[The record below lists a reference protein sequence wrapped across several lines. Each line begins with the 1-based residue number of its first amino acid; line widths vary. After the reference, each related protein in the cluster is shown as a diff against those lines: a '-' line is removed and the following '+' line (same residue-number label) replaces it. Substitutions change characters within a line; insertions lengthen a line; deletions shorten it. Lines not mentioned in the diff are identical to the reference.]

1 MHRGKKGLPQLRC
14 AFLHVER
21 EPLIAGAPH
30 ERVHQLLPG
39 IEEVRVA
46 AVDAGP
52 AVLSVP
58 DDAQR
63 FYLARDMYPEA
74 RAVYV
79 EEVSSG
85 ARPIQAVGTAVAA
98 FVGIVP

>member
-1 MHRGKKGLPQLRC
+1 VSRSKVATWVFGVAVAVAVARKAKKR
-14 AFLHVER
+14 
-21 EPLIAGAPH
+21 
-30 ERVHQLLPG
+30 
-39 IEEVRVA
+39 
-46 AVDAGP
+46 
-52 AVLSVP
+52 
-58 DDAQR
+58 
-63 FYLARDMYPEA
+63 ARRA

>member
-1 MHRGKKGLPQLRC
+1 VSRSKVATWVFGVAVAVAVARKAKKR
-14 AFLHVER
+14 AKR
-21 EPLIAGAPH
+21 
-30 ERVHQLLPG
+30 
-39 IEEVRVA
+39 
-46 AVDAGP
+46 
-52 AVLSVP
+52 
-58 DDAQR
+58 
-63 FYLARDMYPEA
+63 A